1 MSEDINFV
9 KSVYFCGME
18 TPPEEAVLKVKH
30 SSVRIENPLLACIA
44 VQSSLVSRG
53 LLRQPEG
60 NETFR
65 QRNIMESLP
74 ERQLETR
81 IYDRLC
87 LKY

>member
-9 KSVYFCGME
+9 KSVYFCEME
-18 TPPEEAVLKVKH
+18 TPP
-30 SSVRIENPLLACIA
+30 
-44 VQSSLVSRG
+44 
-53 LLRQPEG
+53 G
-60 NETFR
+60 NENFR
-65 QRNIMESLP
+65 QMNIMESLP